1 MPLLS
6 RKRVITAKIETTY
19 GTNSAPTGTNAI
31 LARNINLTPQDADL
45 VDRDLVRPYL
55 GRSEQLPA
63 AIRQQLEFEVEM
75 QGSGAAGTVPG
86 YGVLLR
92 ACGMSETISA
102 GVSVTYAPVS
112 QSFESVTIVVNV
124 DGVNH
129 VLTGACGT
137 VSLDLTVKQIPV
149 YKFKFTG
156 LYNTVV
162 DLAAVTP
169 TFTSFQTPAT
179 VSAINTPTFALH
191 SVSPALSSLSIDL
204 SNSLVH
210 RTLVGQSENVL
221 LTNRQTQGSA
231 TIEADK
237 MSFKDWFAI
246 ARNATL
252 GNLNV
257 VHGTTAGYR
266 VQVQSSRVQLTTPSY
281 SDMDGVHMLQLGLNF
296 VPSSAGNDE
305 ISIILT

>member
-92 ACGMSETISA
+92 ACGMSETIVAST
-102 GVSVTYAPVS
+102 SVTYAPIS
-112 QSFESVTIVVNV
+112 QNFESVTIVVNV

-129 VLTGACGT
+129 VLTGARGT
-137 VSLDLTVKQIPV
+137 VSVDLTTKQIPV

-156 LYNTVV
+156 LYNTVA
-162 DLAAVTP
+162 DLGAVVP

-191 SVSPALSSLSIDL
+191 GVSPALSSLSVDL
-204 SNSLVH
+204 GNSLVH
-210 RTLVGQSENVL
+210 RTLVGQNENVL
-221 LTNRQTQGSA
+221 LTNRQVQGNI
-231 TIEADK
+231 TVEAA
-237 MSFKDWFAI
+237 SIAFKDWFTL
-246 ARNATL
+246 ARDATL
-252 GNLNV
+252 GALNI

-266 VQVQSSRVQLTTPSY
+266 VQIQSSRVQLTTPNY
-281 SDMDGVHMLQLGLNF
+281 SDMDGVHMLQMGLNF
-296 VPSSAGNDE
+296 VPSSVGNDE
-305 ISIILT
+305 ISIILN